1 MEKVDVKRIRVENEK
16 HFQENEK
23 KLQYQNSLNEDK
35 KDDLQLVVD
44 QVSQL
49 KIHLGKNRYREEQLD
64 KESTEVELAQE
75 TVRKE
80 TEEINNNILTGQ
92 EEEKKQQNEVNKSII
107 KFSQADQKL
116 KDWLAN
122 IDSRLINEENNRKR
136 VSQ

>member
-75 TVRKE
+75 TVKKE

>member
-1 MEKVDVKRIRVENEK
+1 M
-16 HFQENEK
+16 
-23 KLQYQNSLNEDK
+23 NEDK

-64 KESTEVELAQE
+64 RESTEVELAQE
-75 TVRKE
+75 TVKKE
-80 TEEINNNILTGQ
+80 IEEINNIILTGQ

-122 IDSRLINEENNRKR
+122 IDSRLINEDNNRKR

>member
-1 MEKVDVKRIRVENEK
+1 MEKVDVKRIRVENEN

-75 TVRKE
+75 TVKKE